1 MAEIKWIKITTNI
14 FDDEKI
20 KLIEMLP
27 ERDSLIV
34 IWFKLLTLAGK
45 TNDNGFIYITKKM
58 PITDEML
65 STIFNRPLNTVR
77 LALET
82 FQTFEMIE
90 IEDHIN
96 ITNWEKHQNVEGMEK
111 IRLQN
116 LERQK
121 KLRDKKKLLELE
133 NSNVTSRDSNATDKI
148 RLDKIRL
155 EEEKKKNIDIETFF
169 CECWDL
175 YPKKK
180 GKGSISISKK
190 TAIYNIGE
198 EFERCIERYKHEIE
212 RDNTDMQFIKNGSTF
227 FNSGYVDYLDEN
239 FEEEEELKADSDGLI
254 QEPLKIAKGKYDNNS
269 FD

>member
-121 KLRDKKKLLELE
+121 KLRDKKKLLETALFLPV
-133 NSNVTSRDSNATDKI
+133 NKHVSLILYGKSGIFI
-148 RLDKIRL
+148 RL
-155 EEEKKKNIDIETFF
+155 
-169 CECWDL
+169 
-175 YPKKK
+175 
-180 GKGSISISKK
+180 
-190 TAIYNIGE
+190 
-198 EFERCIERYKHEIE
+198 
-212 RDNTDMQFIKNGSTF
+212 
-227 FNSGYVDYLDEN
+227 
-239 FEEEEELKADSDGLI
+239 
-254 QEPLKIAKGKYDNNS
+254 
-269 FD
+269 